1 MFEKHLEADE
11 FSEFIDTIID
21 SFSVPCDNYKITS
34 EDTSVYESV
43 LDILM

>member
-1 MFEKHLEADE
+1 MFEKHIEADE
-11 FSEFIDTIID
+11 FSEFIDAIIN
-21 SFSVPCDNYKITS
+21 SFAVPSDNSEINS